1 MPIRKAELADSGAIE
16 KLLDQL
22 DYPGTHDFLLR
33 KMEIVI
39 NNPLEELLVYEQ
51 DGKVIA
57 FIVLEFLPQL
67 GLKGDIAR
75 IGYFAVDK
83 SSRSKGIGREME
95 AYCERLAIEKECDR
109 IEVHCHER
117 RKDAHQFYYRQG
129 YFESPKYLVKSL
141 TQFYR

>member
-1 MPIRKAELADSGAIE
+1 MGIRKASVYDHPGIK

-22 DYPGTHDFLLR
+22 GYPGTGPFLVQ

-39 NNPLEELLVYEQ
+39 NNPFTELIVYEA
-51 DGKVIA
+51 DKEIVA
-57 FIVLEFLPQL
+57 FMVLEFLPQL

-75 IGYFAVDK
+75 IGYFAVDQAYQG
-83 SSRSKGIGREME
+83 KGIGREIE
-95 AYCERLAIEKECDR
+95 AYCESLAREKKCDR

-117 RKDAHQFYYRQG
+117 RKDAHRFYYRQG

-141 TQFYR
+141 ADIK